1 MSIHQKLPSHTVK
14 PERKIYH
21 RWKDTGKNMKCRSF
35 CCGKAVDFIYISKIY
50 IAHDLRYRQAVAGTE
65 ALLVVLGTVCCVL
78 RW

>member
-1 MSIHQKLPSHTVK
+1 M
-14 PERKIYH
+14 
-21 RWKDTGKNMKCRSF
+21 
-35 CCGKAVDFIYISKIY
+35 DFIYISKIY